1 MEKIKVALVRLVNIL
16 SVFGMIFGLASGG
29 IMSEV
34 YIVFMPEPVAFLM
47 SMATSIS
54 IIFLFL
60 FVFAISLDNLSE
72 IDPEHFY

>member
-16 SVFGMIFGLASGG
+16 SVFGMIFGLAAGG
-29 IMSEV
+29 IMSEI

-47 SMATSIS
+47 GVATSIGVIS
-54 IIFLFL
+54 LSL

>member
-1 MEKIKVALVRLVNIL
+1 MEKIKVAFVRLVNIL

-34 YIVFMPEPVAFLM
+34 YIVFMPEPIAFLM
-47 SMATSIS
+47 SVATSIG
-54 IIFLFL
+54 IIFLAL

>member
-34 YIVFMPEPVAFLM
+34 YTVFMPEPVAFLM
-47 SMATSIS
+47 SMATSIG
-54 IIFLFL
+54 IIFLAL